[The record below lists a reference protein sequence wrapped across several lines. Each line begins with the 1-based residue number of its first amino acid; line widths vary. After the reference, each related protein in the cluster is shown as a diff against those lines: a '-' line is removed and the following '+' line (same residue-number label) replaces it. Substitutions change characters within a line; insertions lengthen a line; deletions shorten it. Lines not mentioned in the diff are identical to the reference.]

1 MARFSA
7 FTPKQADVSKF
18 RRVWSRTNTL
28 LEDAR
33 KSLAS
38 RNLPESAIDSIVPYI
53 RQVDIGGLDVN
64 QLKDM
69 FYTRDDF
76 NRSIRYMER
85 ILRESKREAFKDSV
99 QMGYYGNIT
108 AIRPDTMEGVFVEA
122 ERRREGQKEQRM
134 ALSRLQNFYGVEM
147 EKVPVLRVNPKTG
160 EIVQAYTRSRHKL
173 YTYVPKT
180 PTMRELYAEAINRDS
195 TLAIQQ
201 PEEAPDESY
210 VEVFGE
216 VVPTKKAYRHVMTP
230 REVMERVTMVDE
242 RSDMRTLN
250 YFENYNAIADTV
262 LPEEFSNEIS
272 GYVQAI
278 EELSPS
284 ERASIYEFVS
294 KNSDD
299 AGTLEYLYLDFSGG
313 LHSKVQRI
321 MTFWRNQVAPK
332 IGVKLPKDAV
342 DVNTSRLAEV
352 MQREGL
358 YENFGQRVYD
368 EYQNRKAE
376 GKAFSVTFEDLK
388 SLVRGY

>member
-7 FTPKQADVSKF
+7 FTPRQSDVSKF

-33 KSLAS
+33 ESLAS

-53 RQVDIGGLDVN
+53 RNVDVGGLDVE
-64 QLKDM
+64 QLKQM

-85 ILRESKREAFKDSV
+85 ILRESKKEAVKDSV

-108 AIRPDTMEGVFVEA
+108 AMRPDTMEGVFVEA
-122 ERRREGQKEQRM
+122 ERRREDQKEQRM

-147 EKVPVLRVNPKTG
+147 EKVPVLKVNPKTG

-180 PTMRELYAEAINRDS
+180 PSMRELYAEAINRDS
-195 TLAIQQ
+195 TLSIQQ
-201 PEEAPDESY
+201 PEEAPEESY

-250 YFENYNAIADTV
+250 YFENYDAIVSTV
-262 LPEEFSNEIS
+262 LPDEFANEIS
-272 GYVQAI
+272 GYVSAI
-278 EELSPS
+278 EDLSPS
-284 ERASIYEFVS
+284 ERAGIYDFISE
-294 KNSDD
+294 NSDD
-299 AGTLEYLYLDFSGG
+299 AGTIEYLYLDMSGT
-313 LHSKVQRI
+313 LHAKVQRV
-321 MTFWRNQVAPK
+321 MNFWRERVAPR
-332 IGVKLPKDAV
+332 IGAKVPEDAMS
-342 DVNTSRLAEV
+342 TSIDDIADTMNRV
-352 MQREGL
+352 GL
-358 YENFGQRVYD
+358 YGHGQQVYD
-368 EYQNRKAE
+368 EYQRRKAAGE
-376 GKAFSVTFEDLK
+376 AFSVTFEDLK